1 MTDLKFPVENF
12 ETIEE
17 VEDNSTNKVVVLKGV
32 NMVAFMKEV
41 WNDEHVGEFLSNP
54 DILEMFARRIGVD
67 GLFRTYQKE
76 DVCNHLGWEYIKEY
90 FLDHVEASDILDHL
104 GWEVVSKHFADYLDG
119 HETSA
124 EDINSIGSVAEKLN
138 ACKGQD

>member
-1 MTDLKFPVENF
+1 MSDLKFPVENF
-12 ETIEE
+12 ERVEE
-17 VEDNSTNKVVVLKGV
+17 GEGDSTKKVVVLKGV
-32 NMVAFMKEV
+32 NMVKFMEEV

-67 GLFRTYQKE
+67 GLFRTYKKE
-76 DVCNHLGWEYIKEY
+76 EVCEHLSWDYIKKY

-124 EDINSIGSVAEKLN
+124 EDINSSGSVAEKLD